1 MVHTPDPEG
10 SCRGGARPQ
19 QLGGRSFVLSSGR
32 CRPRSA
38 VWPQPAPLLGRAAP
52 SPLPFSAGRAIRV
65 GPPSCGV
72 ITADLKADDVP
83 TGADRSGT
91 SSSRTGEGHGYLR
104 AGRLLAAPPE
114 PGSQAGAPGKRLCRR
129 DRAALSRAQGV
140 GRGAWTVW
148 PAALTPRLPGPC
160 VLSTRGRATF
170 PSLIKSDVFHFRSGQ
185 NECLCRE
192 RIMCGD
198 PESFEKPVFFF
209 VFNRGFFIIFHFP
222 KVVTLCSSASY
233 DIGLNGVSPQIP
245 MWKP

>member
-1 MVHTPDPEG
+1 M
-10 SCRGGARPQ
+10 
-19 QLGGRSFVLSSGR
+19 
-32 CRPRSA
+32 
-38 VWPQPAPLLGRAAP
+38 
-52 SPLPFSAGRAIRV
+52 

-129 DRAALSRAQGV
+129 DRAALSRAQGL

-160 VLSTRGRATF
+160 VLSTRGRATL